1 MNISNQAISFYENG
15 KRLPKIET
23 WQKLANFFGV
33 SVSYLQGIEPD
44 YSKSTDKTEI
54 TIIKLL
60 NDCYFEKNNNDWQGL
75 DIWNAFDVRDAVKV
89 RTGEEGYDALQDVE

>member
-1 MNISNQAISFYENG
+1 MKNQNKIKELRKKAKLSQKELANKVNISNQAISFYENG

-60 NDCYFEKNNNDWQGL
+60 NIFHKTHVTFFN
-75 DIWNAFDVRDAVKV
+75 
-89 RTGEEGYDALQDVE
+89 

>member
-1 MNISNQAISFYENG
+1 MKNQNKIKELRKKAKLSQKELANKVNISNQAISFYENG

-60 NDCYFEKNNNDWQGL
+60 NDCYFEKNNND
-75 DIWNAFDVRDAVKV
+75 
-89 RTGEEGYDALQDVE
+89 